1 MPRDYTPVFYGATAL
16 PEPEEEN
23 PGSGFL
29 STARDTLG
37 GLLKAQLNVG
47 PHFLDS
53 FVTLG
58 EDLASWATGTEQEW
72 VDLNLFDEEELGTL
86 GQIYQEVGT
95 FALGLVSGSSILS
108 ALGKAGK
115 LGTLGK
121 MAMGAYGWKG
131 KAAVD
136 AGLGFAGDFV
146 LGDTRNG
153 NLSNL
158 LEEFPSLK
166 DSVLTY
172 LRHEEDDS
180 NLEKRL
186 KNAMEG
192 LPLGLAGD
200 FLFEGFSRV
209 LRHKRAVIDSVSAG
223 NAEKAAE
230 MIARET
236 GELLPAPDADTGV
249 LKALTGETADDA
261 FPKAVERS
269 AASAVDDAP
278 AFRPEDLG
286 NLRSAEEVK
295 TLIQNGETLDS
306 LFRNVVT
313 APDVERLMDATGSL
327 VRKDDGWSLQSVAD
341 QANAALEKLG
351 GDTALLREEMKKGAE
366 ATREMS
372 ARILVGTAA
381 AERMG
386 NDLITLARGIV
397 SATEPTTLEI
407 QKFLEL
413 VGDYR
418 ELVDATLDFRRNA
431 ARVVTAHRTMI
442 LDGKVYRSL
451 RELPETALKQGT
463 EGPALH
469 RLLKDNL
476 DFTDGVKNARK
487 LAEEILQLS
496 GDPASFHRNLKKAG
510 DSSVWIKGIKTIA
523 ELRTANILSG
533 VATQGVN
540 VMGNL
545 LNFVLRDGFDQLI
558 ASAYG
563 AVLGRKNRVHVSAAL
578 SGIAHSFD
586 GIKLMW
592 KDLKQAK
599 SAASGTWSALK
610 DRGGTFYAL
619 TNFIEK
625 ASEHLKVLDP
635 LNRRAAE
642 GMHTPAVSAKF
653 WNLDETSLGGTLLD
667 FIGNV
672 WRAPS
677 LGVMGVMDN
686 VATDMAFS
694 SALSRNLRNYALNS
708 GMSPTVMGQ
717 FEKRMRQAV
726 VAYAR
731 EGTIPKMAEDQLRL
745 VGRFYQEALD
755 SARAATFK
763 SPLDPDGNA
772 SHLMRWL
779 NKDQM
784 TPQIIKCFVTPF
796 VKTPVNIL
804 DSIWARTPLLG
815 RLRSEF
821 RSALKSGDQAAIDL
835 LNARMISGGLMY
847 GLGASLYFS
856 GQLTGA
862 HDRNERDSLL
872 AAGIPEYSVRIGG
885 KWYSYNRLD
894 PVGSFLG
901 ISADLFTMSRY
912 LTDGDYGSLAGAL
925 IMVGANNV
933 LNKTYMQGLTDLSD
947 LIGDPRRYMESFG
960 VQQIQALIPFV
971 GTQRSINQAIAPEQR
986 ELRDVTDRILSA
998 TVLRKDLPE
1007 KLDMFGESIPVEKT
1021 PLALILGIRTVTE
1034 RSDDPVRMELA
1045 RYGLFPKDSLK
1056 RIMGEEITG
1065 EENQQ
1070 FKQAMRDLGISKNLR
1085 AFVTGHYYA
1094 NMNDSMRIKALRNL
1108 IQRHREAAKRLT
1120 VSRNP
1125 DLKSRILERKK
1136 RVLERLRST
1145 PEGARNLA
1153 ESWNDLRAYRVE
1165 DDGDE

>member
-1 MPRDYTPVFYGATAL
+1 MPREYKPVFYGMPSDRNL
-16 PEPEEEN
+16 PEEDS
-23 PGSGFL
+23 PGFFRS
-29 STARDTLG
+29 AG
-37 GLLKAQLNVG
+37 GVALNIGKGVINS
-47 PHFLDS
+47 PFHLVDS

-58 EDLASWATGTEQEW
+58 EDLASWASGTDQEW
-72 VDLNLFDEEELGTL
+72 FDVWKPFDDEALGVS
-86 GQIYQEVGT
+86 GQISQEVGS
-95 FALGLVSGSSILS
+95 FAIGLISGSSVLS

-131 KAAVD
+131 KMAVD

-146 LGDTRNG
+146 IGDTKGG

-158 LEEFPSLK
+158 LDTFPSLRG
-166 DSVLTY
+166 SVLTY
-172 LRHEEDDS
+172 LRHEDEDS

-186 KNAMEG
+186 KNAVEG
-192 LPLGLAGD
+192 LPLGLATD
-200 FLFEGFSRV
+200 FLFEGLRRV
-209 LRHKRAVIDSVSAG
+209 LRHKRAVIDAASAG
-223 NAEKAAE
+223 NPERAAE
-230 MIARET
+230 MIGRET
-236 GELLPAPDADTGV
+236 GEHLPPPDVDTPV
-249 LKALTGETADDA
+249 MKSLTGEGDRGYFAKAADN
-261 FPKAVERS
+261 
-269 AASAVDDAP
+269 AASAVSADET
-278 AFRPEDLG
+278 AFRPEELG

-295 TLIQNGETLDS
+295 HRLQSGESLDS

-313 APDVERLMDATGSL
+313 APDVERLMDATGKL
-327 VRKDDGWSLQSVAD
+327 VRTDDGWSLQRVSEEAN
-341 QANAALEKLG
+341 QALAKLG
-351 GDTALLREEMKKGAE
+351 GDTRSLTNEMRKGAE
-366 ATREMS
+366 ATRDLS

-381 AERMG
+381 AERLG
-386 NDLITLARGIV
+386 KELIDQAGILV
-397 SATEPTTLEI
+397 SSHDPTALEVH
-407 QKFLEL
+407 KFLEL

-442 LDGKVYRSL
+442 LDGHVYRSY
-451 RELPETALKQGT
+451 RELTEKVLTQGP

-469 RLLKDNL
+469 RLLRDNL
-476 DFTDGVKNARK
+476 DMTDGVKNAKK
-487 LAEEILQLS
+487 LAEEVIRLS
-496 GDPASFHRNLKKAG
+496 GDPASFHKNLRKME
-510 DSSVWIKGIKTIA
+510 SSSKWVKGIKAIA

-540 VMGNL
+540 VAGNL
-545 LNFVLRDGFDQLI
+545 LNFVLRDGFDQLV

-563 AVLGRKNRVHVSAAL
+563 ALRGTKNRAHLSAAL
-578 SGIAHSFD
+578 AGIAHSFD
-586 GIKLMW
+586 GIRLLW
-592 KDLKQAK
+592 KDLKSAK
-599 SAASGTWSALK
+599 ASASGTWRGLK
-610 DRGGTFYAL
+610 EQGGTFYAL

-625 ASEHLKVLDP
+625 ASESVKPLDP

-642 GMHTPAVSAKF
+642 GMRSPAVSAKF
-653 WNLDETSLGGTLLD
+653 WNLDETSLRGTLLD

-677 LGVMGVMDN
+677 LGVMGAMDN
-686 VATDMAFS
+686 IATDMAFS

-708 GMSPTVMGQ
+708 GMSPSAIGQ

-726 VAYAR
+726 FTFAR
-731 EGTIPKMAEDQLRL
+731 DGKLPKMSRENLRL
-745 VGRFYQEALD
+745 VGEFYRGALD

-763 SPLDPDGNA
+763 SPLDPEGNA
-772 SHLMRWL
+772 AHLMRWL
-779 NKDQM
+779 NRDRVM
-784 TPQIIKCFVTPF
+784 PQIIKCFVTPF

-804 DSIWARTPLLG
+804 DSIWSRTPLLG
-815 RLRSEF
+815 RMRSEF
-821 RSALKSGDQAAIDL
+821 RAVLQSGDQAAKDL

-862 HDRNERDSLL
+862 HDKNERESLL
-872 AAGIPEYSVRIGG
+872 AAGIPEYSVNIGG

-960 VQQIQALIPFV
+960 VQQIQAMIPFI
-971 GTQRSINQAIAPEQR
+971 GTQRSINQVLAPEQR

-998 TVLRKDLPE
+998 TVLRKTLTE
-1007 KLDMFGESIPVEKT
+1007 KLDMFGESVPVEKT

-1034 RSDDPVRMELA
+1034 RGDDPVRMELA

-1070 FKQAMRDLGISKNLR
+1070 FKQALKELGISENLR
-1085 AFVTGHYYA
+1085 AFITGRYYA
-1094 NMNDSMRIKALRNL
+1094 NMSDSMRIKALRNL
-1108 IQRHREAAKRLT
+1108 IQRHRESAKRLT

-1125 DLKSRILERKK
+1125 ELKNRILERKK

-1145 PEGARNLA
+1145 PAGVRNLA